1 MKILSAE
8 QIRQVDAETIANEP
22 ISSIDLMERAA
33 LTCFRR
39 LIKLIPAAESVT
51 IFCGKGNNGGDGLA
65 LARLLIEHGFDC
77 RAIVVH
83 FSEKFS
89 ADAELNFNRLKEKFP
104 SRLLEIHG
112 EKELTETSPG
122 IAIDALLGTG
132 TNKAAAGLLAE
143 TIRFINERYQQIISI
158 DLPSG
163 LFSDS
168 SSTQNR
174 DIVKAGL
181 VLSFQ
186 LPKLAF
192 LLPENKNFVR
202 EFEILD
208 IHPDRHAIEKQATA
222 SYYLTRPEV
231 AGLLKPRAKFS
242 HKGTYGHAL
251 LLAGSKGKSGAAL
264 IAAEAVLRSGAGLL
278 TLHSTQQTLDAAL
291 QRLPE
296 VMSSA
301 DPQADHISEIHQPE
315 AYDAIGIG
323 PGMGLH
329 ENSQNV
335 LKKLLHYYQGKLVID
350 ADGLNILSENK
361 TWLSFLPPDTIL
373 TPHPKEFERLTEK
386 HSDDVERLNALRQ
399 FSVKHRC
406 IVILK
411 DAHSAI
417 AMPDGNL
424 FFNSSG
430 NAGLAKGGSGD
441 ALTGVL
447 TGLLARGYSPAQA
460 AIIGVFVHGY
470 AADLCVKK
478 KSKESLLATDLIA
491 ALPKAF
497 FKLEKLQGNRE
508 H

>member
-1 MKILSAE
+1 MKILSTE
-8 QIRQVDAETIANEP
+8 QIRQVDADTIANEP
-22 ISSIDLMERAA
+22 IASIDLMERAA

-39 LIKLIPAAESVT
+39 LIKLLRPAEPITV
-51 IFCGKGNNGGDGLA
+51 FCGKGNNGGDGLA
-65 LARLLIEHGFDC
+65 IARLLIEHGFEC
-77 RAIVVH
+77 QAILIH
-83 FSEKFS
+83 FSDTFS
-89 ADAELNFNRLKEKFP
+89 PDAEVNYTRLKEKYS
-104 SRLLEIHG
+104 SRLSEIHS
-112 EKELTETSPG
+112 EKELPEQTTG
-122 IAIDALLGTG
+122 VAIDALLGTG
-132 TNKAAAGLLAE
+132 TNKAASGLLAD
-143 TIRFINERYQQIISI
+143 TIRFVNGHYERIISI

-163 LFSDS
+163 LFADS
-168 SSTQNR
+168 SSTPNR
-174 DIVKAGL
+174 DIVQAGL

-186 LPKLAF
+186 FPKLAF

-208 IHPDRHAIEKQATA
+208 IHLDQRAIDKHATT
-222 SYYLTRPEV
+222 SYYLTRAEV

-242 HKGTYGHAL
+242 HKGSYGHAL

-278 TLHSTQQTLDAAL
+278 TLHSTKETLRAAL

-296 VMSSA
+296 TMSST
-301 DPQADHISEIHQPE
+301 DTHPDHISELHQPE
-315 AYDAIGIG
+315 NYDAIGIG
-323 PGMGLH
+323 PGMGQH
-329 ENSQNV
+329 EDSQNV

-386 HSDDVERLNALRQ
+386 HSDDVERLQALRQ
-399 FSVKHRC
+399 FSMKHSC
-406 IVILK
+406 IVVLK

-441 ALTGVL
+441 ALTGIL

-478 KSKESLLATDLIA
+478 SSKESLLATDLVA
-491 ALPKAF
+491 MLPKAF
-497 FKLEKLQGNRE
+497 FSLEKLTG
-508 H
+508 